1 MRKIIL
7 LLLGLTTL
15 LMFSFKLVATY
26 EVNSSTAEVNQIQ
39 GLYIFVDSK
48 PVKEFEYLGTVKNSM
63 SLSGSGQYQSVR
75 DKLIKKLRKEYP
87 EANGAIFNFHDGG
100 TDMCDAIRIK

>member
-1 MRKIIL
+1 
-7 LLLGLTTL
+7 
-15 LMFSFKLVATY
+15 
-26 EVNSSTAEVNQIQ
+26 
-39 GLYIFVDSK
+39 
-48 PVKEFEYLGTVKNSM
+48 M